1 MTEQFQWT
9 TPLGRWRGV
18 ALNVH
23 MFFWLFAAVVFC
35 VEWHYLK
42 TSNAVFGTG
51 LATVAIV
58 FFMAILHEM
67 AHAYAAVNLGGA
79 LRSIVVSPWGGQ
91 SDIILPPQP
100 RAQLAVHCAGPF
112 LHLLL
117 FTLGAFLL
125 VVTGPTHIGQLMNP
139 LAPLPVRSGLVDIS
153 LIQIATWVNFQMLLV
168 NLLPVAPF
176 DASRIMRSSVLSY
189 NPDVS
194 GRRLE
199 SAIMLIGCMIGAL
212 AIAFTW
218 PLREFNQGPI
228 QPTWFVL
235 ACTGIVLIFMARYD
249 FHKWEKN
256 QDNEFSMLDE
266 LMQYDSLEEDFLEAF
281 SDYNGDQEVLH
292 DWIADQAP
300 GSELAERSVAIDE
313 EHRVDV
319 ILEKLHKFGIERLTE
334 DERTFLN
341 RISQQYRRRRGKA

>member
-1 MTEQFQWT
+1 
-9 TPLGRWRGV
+9 
-18 ALNVH
+18 
-23 MFFWLFAAVVFC
+23 
-35 VEWHYLK
+35 
-42 TSNAVFGTG
+42 
-51 LATVAIV
+51 
-58 FFMAILHEM
+58 MAIFHEL

-79 LRSIVVSPWGGQ
+79 IRSIVVTPWGGQ
-91 SDIILPPQP
+91 SDIVLPPQP

-125 VVTGPTHIGQLMNP
+125 VVSGPTQLWQLMNP
-139 LAPLPVRSGLVDIS
+139 MSPLPLRSGLVEIS

-168 NLLPVAPF
+168 NLLAVAPF
-176 DASRIMRSSVLSY
+176 DASRILRSAVQSY

-199 SAIMLIGCMIGAL
+199 SALMLIGCAIGVL
-212 AIAFTW
+212 AIGFTW
-218 PLREFNQGPI
+218 PLREFNSGPI

-235 ACTGIVLIFMARYD
+235 VCAGIVMIFMARHE
-249 FHKWEKN
+249 FHQWERN
-256 QDNEFSMLDE
+256 QESEFSMLDE

-281 SDYNGDQEVLH
+281 SDYNGDQEVLN

-300 GSELAERSVAIDE
+300 GSELAERSVAIE
-313 EHRVDV
+313 EERRVDV
-319 ILEKLHKFGIERLTE
+319 ILEKLHKNGIERLTD

-341 RISQQYRRRRGKA
+341 RISQQYRRRKGKS